1 MDVRE
6 TVERWREEI
15 PRQCL
20 VEGGASAG
28 IIGLGIAA
36 LVLMLVRGRRGF
48 FAIAIPGALLAAGL
62 VMLTDV
68 TFDVRGE
75 RIAWSRAFITS
86 ELEGLDPIARA
97 QVLRDVVREEYGGL
111 LPGGD

>member
-15 PRQCL
+15 PRKSL
-20 VEGGASAG
+20 VEAGAGAG
-28 IIGLGIAA
+28 VIGLGIAA

-48 FAIAIPGALLAAGL
+48 FAFAVPGALLAAGL

-75 RIAWSRAFITS
+75 RIAWSRAFITA
-86 ELEGLDPIARA
+86 ELEGLDPLARA

-111 LPGGD
+111 MPSGD